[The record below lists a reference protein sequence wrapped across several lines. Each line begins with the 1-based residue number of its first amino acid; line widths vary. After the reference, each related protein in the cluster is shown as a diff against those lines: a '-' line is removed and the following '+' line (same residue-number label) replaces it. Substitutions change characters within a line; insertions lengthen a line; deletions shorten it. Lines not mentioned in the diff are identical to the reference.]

1 MKKFKTWKSLLGLLL
16 AMMVLLSACSAAA
29 PADSSGDSASAETA
43 AAADETQAPLQE
55 EPAEQ
60 TQEQTFEA
68 WVDEKR
74 RLVSFHKIPGA
85 RRYCAPERA
94 FWEQVTEL
102 VLSGYR
108 VQ

>member
-1 MKKFKTWKSLLGLLL
+1 MIYYDNIYH
-16 AMMVLLSACSAAA
+16 A
-29 PADSSGDSASAETA
+29 PNRDGAVEKGSREM
-43 AAADETQAPLQE
+43 
-55 EPAEQ
+55 EQ

-74 RLVSFHKIPGA
+74 RLVSFHRSLGA
-85 RRYCAPERA
+85 RRCCAPERA
-94 FWEQVTEL
+94 FRERVTEL

>member
-1 MKKFKTWKSLLGLLL
+1 M
-16 AMMVLLSACSAAA
+16 
-29 PADSSGDSASAETA
+29 
-43 AAADETQAPLQE
+43 
-55 EPAEQ
+55 EQ

-74 RLVSFHKIPGA
+74 RLVSFHRSLGA

-94 FWEQVTEL
+94 FWKQVIEL